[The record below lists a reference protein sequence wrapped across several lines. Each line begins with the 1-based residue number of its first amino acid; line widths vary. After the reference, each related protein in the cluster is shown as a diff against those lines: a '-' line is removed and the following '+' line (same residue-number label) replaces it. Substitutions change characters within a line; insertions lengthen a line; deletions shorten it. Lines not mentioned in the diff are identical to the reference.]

1 MSSFILTK
9 RGDLPN
15 YYVCF
20 KNPLTGK
27 YGTKRSTGTSDR
39 KLAEK
44 IAYQWLFEE
53 SKKDTNN
60 LVAKNIIDAIKFAD
74 LSLEDTKAIV
84 DLYRSKVYLFLL

>member
-1 MSSFILTK
+1 MSGFVLTK

-15 YYVCF
+15 FYVCF

-60 LVAKNIIDAIKFAD
+60 LVAKNIIDAIKFSD
-74 LSLEDTKAIV
+74 LSIEDTKR
-84 DLYRSKVYLFLL
+84 L